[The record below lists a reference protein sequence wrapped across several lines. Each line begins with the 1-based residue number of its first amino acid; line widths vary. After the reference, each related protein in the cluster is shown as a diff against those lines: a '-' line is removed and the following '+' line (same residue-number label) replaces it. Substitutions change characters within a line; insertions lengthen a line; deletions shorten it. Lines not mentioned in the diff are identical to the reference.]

1 MNMFLP
7 SLPAM
12 SEYFQVEYSY
22 MQLSVALYLGVS
34 GGMQLFFGPLSDKF
48 GRRPVLLSGIALFC
62 LATVGCI
69 YAPNAEVFMMFRM
82 LQAVVAAGMV
92 LARAVVRD
100 MVPADQAASM
110 IGYVTMGMSLVP
122 MIGPAIGGFLQES
135 YGWQSNFWFLL
146 LLGIFLFVLVWR
158 DLGET
163 APKSTNSLIGQFR
176 EYPELL
182 TSPRFWGYCMAAAFG
197 SGAFFAYLG
206 GAPFVG
212 ISVYDLDPAELG
224 VYFAAPGVG
233 YFLGNFLTGRYSA
246 RIGVNRMVLTGTIVT
261 LVGPSLAAILS
272 LSGWAT
278 AATFFGSMVFIGLGN
293 GLTLPSANA
302 GMLSVRPHLAG
313 TASGL
318 GGTMSIGG
326 GAALSAVA
334 GALLTPESSDLPLV
348 FLMMTTT
355 ALSMACILLVIRRE
369 KQLELDI

>member
-369 KQLELDI
+369 KQLELDN